1 MDPFSLI
8 IMIFIILTWVT
19 VVKIS
24 KDMKKEFEELK
35 QDLKNNNS

>member
-1 MDPFSLI
+1 MEPFSLI
-8 IMIFIILTWVT
+8 IMIFVILTWVT

-24 KDMKKEFEELK
+24 KEMKKEFEELK

>member
-8 IMIFIILTWVT
+8 IMIFVILTWVT

-24 KDMKKEFEELK
+24 KEIKKEFEELK
-35 QDLKNNNS
+35 QNIKNNKS

>member
-8 IMIFIILTWVT
+8 IMIFVILTWVT
-19 VVKIS
+19 VVKFS

-35 QDLKNNNS
+35 QDLKNNDS

>member
-8 IMIFIILTWVT
+8 IMIFVILTWVT